1 VGLVP
6 CGHLRCHCFS
16 VIIYNLDAPH
26 FTTFQSLVFFLVI
39 LSKKHAV
46 ILTDINLLIIH
57 TELLHDV
64 TAREQLQDLQWRRRM
79 DDEEGH
85 WWLVVEAEQVLR
97 RLVVEAYAA

>member
-1 VGLVP
+1 
-6 CGHLRCHCFS
+6 
-16 VIIYNLDAPH
+16 
-26 FTTFQSLVFFLVI
+26 VI

-57 TELLHDV
+57 IELLHDA

-85 WWLVVEAEQVLR
+85 CWLVVEAEQVLR
-97 RLVVEAYAA
+97 RLLVEAYAA